1 MSIISAHRLLRS
13 ARRRV
18 VLAVALL
25 VVGGALVAHHGVPAA
40 MDIHAMPA
48 AAMCL
53 AVIGTAVAAAGIV
66 MLADLGRLARP
77 MAVLW
82 VLHAA
87 PVSAPRSAPV
97 RAGPLFVR
105 LQVLRR

>member
-13 ARRRV
+13 ARRRI
-18 VLAVALL
+18 VLAAAVL
-25 VVGGALVAHHGVPAA
+25 VVGGALVAHHGMP
-40 MDIHAMPA
+40 MDMHAMPA

-53 AVIGTAVAAAGIV
+53 AVIGTGVAAAGIALLV
-66 MLADLGRLARP
+66 DLGRRRRP
-77 MAVLW
+77 TALLW

-87 PVSAPRSAPV
+87 PVSAPRTAPV

>member
-18 VLAVALL
+18 VLAVAVV
-25 VVGGALVAHHGVPAA
+25 VVGGALVAHHGMPTD
-40 MDIHAMPA
+40 MHAMPA

-53 AVIGTAVAAAGIV
+53 AVIGTAVAAAGIALLV
-66 MLADLGRLARP
+66 DLGRLARP

-82 VLHAA
+82 VLHPA

-97 RAGPLFVR
+97 RAGPLFVV

>member
-25 VVGGALVAHHGVPAA
+25 VVGGALVAHHGMPTD
-40 MDIHAMPA
+40 MHIMPA
-48 AAMCL
+48 ATMCL
-53 AVIGTAVAAAGIV
+53 AVIGTTVAAARIALLV
-66 MLADLGRLARP
+66 DLGQLRRP
-77 MAVLW
+77 RAVLW
-82 VLHAA
+82 VPHAT